1 MPMMGVP
8 FLLLN
13 WRGSAPM
20 IAAVIVI
27 FVLWV
32 ALRAANDEEIV

>member
-1 MPMMGVP
+1 MDFTDG
-8 FLLLN
+8 
-13 WRGSAPM
+13 GT
-20 IAAVIVI
+20 IAWVAGTLVALAVVL

>member
-1 MPMMGVP
+1 MDLTDGGTIG
-8 FLLLN
+8 
-13 WRGSAPM
+13 W
-20 IAAVIVI
+20 IAGTLVALGIVI

>member
-1 MPMMGVP
+1 MDLTDG
-8 FLLLN
+8 
-13 WRGSAPM
+13 GT
-20 IAAVIVI
+20 IAWIAGTLVALVIVI